1 MSIALSGLMASSRQA
16 DTAAQNIANVGTSGA
31 LSPETPGPAP
41 YNARLTTQTA
51 LAGGGVRAET
61 AIRSPGFVP
70 AYDPGSPFSNK
81 DGYIGVP
88 NVDLGEE
95 IITLKMAELTYK
107 ANVKTLEAVQNM
119 SEELLNAF
127 DEKI

>member
-1 MSIALSGLMASSRQA
+1 MASSRRA
-16 DTAAQNIANVGTSGA
+16 DTAAQNIANAGTSGA
-31 LSPETPGPAP
+31 LSPEVPGAAP
-41 YNARLTTQTA
+41 YSARITTQTA

-70 AYDPGSPFSNK
+70 AYDPGSPFSNE
-81 DGYIGVP
+81 DGYVGVP

-95 IITLKMAELTYK
+95 IVNLKIAEFTYK
-107 ANVKTLEAVQNM
+107 ANVKTMEAAQAM
-119 SEELLNAF
+119 SKELLSAF